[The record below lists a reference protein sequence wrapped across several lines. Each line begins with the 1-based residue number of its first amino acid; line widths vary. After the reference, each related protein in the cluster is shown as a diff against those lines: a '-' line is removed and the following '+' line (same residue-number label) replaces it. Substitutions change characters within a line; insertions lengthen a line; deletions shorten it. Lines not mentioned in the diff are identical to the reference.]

1 MKNLLIATIVT
12 GAAIAGLLLYLRS
25 ETTQYKSGNEIKDA
39 ADDAYG
45 MSNQFIGKEEK
56 AFDPALN

>member
-12 GAAIAGLLLYLRS
+12 GAAVAGLLLYLRS
-25 ETTQYKSGNEIKDA
+25 QTTQYKSGNEIGDA
-39 ADDAYG
+39 ADDTYG
-45 MSNQFIGKEEK
+45 AMDNFLNKEER